1 MIKLSVKDESTSAA
15 ADQIYD
21 QLWSEQGLRTTT
33 ADIEIVAA
41 EGAVALNGRV
51 RTGLLRRMA
60 DRLARSS
67 LNGWQL
73 QNNLVADDQMA
84 MDLAARLATDPHT
97 ADANVR
103 IEVYFGSVIL
113 IGAVQ
118 SDAQRAAVLELV
130 RQAPHVVKIEE
141 HLTLAR

>member
-15 ADQIYD
+15 ADQIFS

-33 ADIEIVAA
+33 ADIEIVATQD
-41 EGAVALNGRV
+41 AVALNGRV

-73 QNNLVADDQMA
+73 HNNLVADDQMA
-84 MDLAARLATDPHT
+84 MDLAARLASDART
-97 ADANVR
+97 ADANLR
-103 IEVYFGSVIL
+103 IEVYFGSVVL
-113 IGAVQ
+113 VGAVQ
-118 SDAQRAAVLELV
+118 SDAQRAVVLELV
-130 RQAPHVVKIEE
+130 RQAPHVTRVED

>member
-15 ADQIYD
+15 ADQIFS

-33 ADIEIVAA
+33 ADIEIVATQD
-41 EGAVALNGRV
+41 AVALNGRV

-73 QNNLVADDQMA
+73 HNNLVADDQMA
-84 MDLAARLATDPHT
+84 MDLAARLASDART
-97 ADANVR
+97 ADANLR
-103 IEVYFGSVIL
+103 IEVYFGSVVL
-113 IGAVQ
+113 VGAVQ
-118 SDAQRAAVLELV
+118 SDAQRAVVLELV
-130 RQAPHVVKIEE
+130 RQAPHVTRVED
-141 HLTLAR
+141 HLMLAR

>member
-15 ADQIYD
+15 ADLIFS

-33 ADIEIVAA
+33 ADIEIVATQD
-41 EGAVALNGRV
+41 AVALNGRV

-73 QNNLVADDQMA
+73 HNNLVADDQMA
-84 MDLAARLATDPHT
+84 MDLAARLASDART
-97 ADANVR
+97 ADANLR
-103 IEVYFGSVIL
+103 IEVYFGSVVL
-113 IGAVQ
+113 VGAVQ
-118 SDAQRAAVLELV
+118 SDAQRAVVLELV
-130 RQAPHVVKIEE
+130 RQAPHVTRVED

>member
-15 ADQIYD
+15 ADQIFS

-33 ADIEIVAA
+33 ADIEIVATQD
-41 EGAVALNGRV
+41 AVALNGRV

-103 IEVYFGSVIL
+103 IEVYFGSIVL
-113 IGAVQ
+113 AGTVQ